1 MLIASA
7 FWIFNKMQK
16 QKGKANELGIGVMN
30 IQEVNEQKPTKNGN
44 KDVFRGRNLASWAG
58 LRCLKDK

>member
-1 MLIASA
+1 
-7 FWIFNKMQK
+7 MQK

>member
-16 QKGKANELGIGVMN
+16 QKGKANEHCINVMN
-30 IQEVNEQKPTKNGN
+30 IQEVNEQKPRTELKQRCVL
-44 KDVFRGRNLASWAG
+44 KEEFSILGRI
-58 LRCLKDK
+58 RPFER